1 MILSL
6 SFENSRKSAAPK
18 RSKSS
23 AEIFEKIPAGGHG
36 FSRGEQPHGGSG
48 GSHGL
53 HGSRGLRGS
62 QGGLSY
68 CGFLRGSHGA
78 SSGAGGLRHEPV
90 SSRGGASHP
99 HGSRAVSTQFPA
111 SFTHSSCGQG
121 FCISKRLPP

>member
-36 FSRGEQPHGGSG
+36 FSRGVQPHGGSG

-68 CGFLRGSHGA
+68 
-78 SSGAGGLRHEPV
+78 
-90 SSRGGASHP
+90 
-99 HGSRAVSTQFPA
+99 
-111 SFTHSSCGQG
+111 
-121 FCISKRLPP
+121 

>member
-23 AEIFEKIPAGGHG
+23 AEIFEKIPAGGHELSCG
-36 FSRGEQPHGGSG
+36 GQPHGGSG

-62 QGGLSY
+62 QGT
-68 CGFLRGSHGA
+68 

-99 HGSRAVSTQFPA
+99 HGSRAVSAQFPA
-111 SFTHSSCGQG
+111 SFTLSSCGQG
-121 FCISKRLPP
+121 FCISKRLPL